1 MPQPLSVK
9 DTTMRFPKY
18 PVTFALWF
26 VWVVASAGLVLYG
39 RTLHRIDRA
48 NALYWDGS
56 TDGAIAAFRE
66 LEGEFR
72 RHGWL
77 ARLVPD
83 GRDRVLQNYLRLLYF
98 REDYDSVIVQAE
110 AALLHHEGPA
120 PLVRYWLGNAY
131 YRKAVSETA
140 EEEDALAWLRR
151 AGEQYQ
157 NAVIDA
163 PGDWDVKY
171 NHELVQT
178 MLRQL
183 GKQRQQS
190 VFDLLR
196 PQDKVRPQPP
206 TRKIG

>member
-1 MPQPLSVK
+1 MK
-9 DTTMRFPKY
+9 FPKD

-26 VWVVASAGLVLYG
+26 VWVVASAGLVVYWQ
-39 RTLHRIDRA
+39 TLHRIERA
-48 NALYWDGS
+48 SALYWDGS
-56 TDGAIAAFRE
+56 TDGAIAAYRDLEEGFRS
-66 LEGEFR
+66 
-72 RHGWL
+72 HSWL
-77 ARLVPD
+77 ARLIPEE
-83 GRDRVLQNYLRLLYF
+83 RDRVLHNYLRLLYLQ
-98 REDYDSVIVQAE
+98 EDYDSVIVQGE
-110 AALLHHEGPA
+110 ASLLDHDGPA

-131 YRKAVSETA
+131 YRKAISGEA

-183 GKQRQQS
+183 G
-190 VFDLLR
+190 
-196 PQDKVRPQPP
+196 
-206 TRKIG
+206 